1 MESYENICFQWWR
14 LFHFPHRVPNMHGF
28 LQSPGTG
35 TFPFPSAICV
45 EEVSRA
51 VRLGGVRTWSSLY
64 VGPRSL
70 EGQEGCCSCLLGH
83 ATDLVLGLK
92 S

>member
-1 MESYENICFQWWR
+1 MKIFVFNGGDYSIS
-14 LFHFPHRVPNMHGF
+14 HTGF
-28 LQSPGTG
+28 LICMVFYKALVQELSLSP
-35 TFPFPSAICV
+35 PPSAWKRCP
-45 EEVSRA
+45 A